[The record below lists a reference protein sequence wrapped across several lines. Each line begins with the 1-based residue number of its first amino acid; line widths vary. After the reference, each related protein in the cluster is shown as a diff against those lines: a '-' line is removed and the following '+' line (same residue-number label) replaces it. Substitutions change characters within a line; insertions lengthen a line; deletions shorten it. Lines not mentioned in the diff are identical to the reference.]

1 MLYELHCRFLASRV
15 LSAYPS
21 SGSGDGRR
29 KASTGPSPGTLTTS
43 SLLVQGDQF
52 NLYAQFVKHRHKLES
67 GLAALTPS
75 AKVNLPKKNE
85 LMRWQEGML
94 PSKTDH

>member
-1 MLYELHCRFLASRV
+1 MLLVFGCFMNFTVDSWLAEC
-15 LSAYPS
+15 Y
-21 SGSGDGRR
+21 SGDGRR
-29 KASTGPSPGTLTTS
+29 KASTGPSPGTLTIS

-75 AKVNLPKKNE
+75 AKVNLPKKSE
-85 LMRWQEGML
+85 SMRWQKGML

>member
-1 MLYELHCRFLASRV
+1 MLLVFGCFMNFTVDSWLAECC
-15 LSAYPS
+15 
-21 SGSGDGRR
+21 SGDGRR
-29 KASTGPSPGTLTTS
+29 KASTGPSPGTLTIS

-75 AKVNLPKKNE
+75 AKVNLPKKSE
-85 LMRWQEGML
+85 SMRWQKGML